1 MNSHEKFE
9 EDFRHYAKND
19 KGERVHV
26 CRDEGPIEREDYIC
40 IACGKTMRPVM
51 GENNEWHF
59 RHVVA
64 NPECDHESYLH
75 KMAKD
80 MIKERFYN
88 SDTFNVS
95 YFMRDVCT
103 NFKKCH
109 KHTCS
114 CDRTYLKTVNLKEEY
129 DTCTPEEKE
138 GDFPFRAD
146 LKLSSSKN
154 PDKKAIFI
162 EIAYTHDCEPEKIN
176 SGIPIIELKVKVD
189 TDINHP
195 LTEDDVEL
203 DYNSANPYK
212 SKELPMVRFFNFVRD
227 VEIKEIA
234 KKCPRYPYVKA
245 INDLAKKFRK
255 AEPFIVNY
263 NVLKTCNHINKCP
276 LASEA
281 CKNQVINTKE
291 DLKSLYDTYT
301 IDDNDNLVLSSS
313 RLDTPPTVIKFAV
326 GGKGQY
332 EEGGRIIEFLHPND
346 VKKALSEELLNIQ
359 LSNIKNPY
367 DNLFRPSVRYY
378 NFDRFVTGECKI
390 TLKRFAIIKEEKKYV
405 CCLLDDADCQN
416 FNEWPK
422 NVVFCLAAPGIHFED
437 SGHFYDYCLRKAYI
451 AGFPIHHCVLCDY
464 CHTSVGGCIRHG
476 DYMFYLLRDTNIDNF
491 KESLLCKRYSV
502 NRIGLQ
508 NIINN
513 NPALPIEWKESKR
526 RI

>member
-1 MNSHEKFE
+1 MDSHEKFE

-19 KGERVHV
+19 KGERVRV

-75 KMAKD
+75 RMAKD
-80 MIKERFYN
+80 IIKERFDN

-95 YFMRDVCT
+95 YYMRDVCT

-176 SGIPIIELKVKVD
+176 SGIPIIELKVNVD

-195 LTEDDVEL
+195 LVEEEMTL
-203 DYNSANPYK
+203 DYASANPYQFTRP
-212 SKELPMVRFFNFVRD
+212 PMVRFFNFKRE

-245 INDLAKKFRK
+245 IYDLAKRFKK
-255 AEPFIVNY
+255 AEPFIINY
-263 NVLKTCNHINKCP
+263 NVLKTCTHINKCR
-276 LASEA
+276 LACEA
-281 CKNQVINTKE
+281 CKNQTTRTKE
-291 DLKSLYDTYT
+291 NLKSLYDTYT
-301 IDDNDNLVLSSS
+301 IDDHDNLILSSS
-313 RLDTPPTVIKFAV
+313 NSDFPSTKIKFAI
-326 GGKGQY
+326 GGKSQN
-332 EEGGRIIEFLHPND
+332 EEGGRIIEFFNPND
-346 VKKALSEELLNIQ
+346 VKKALSEEYLNID
-359 LSNIKNPY
+359 LSNIENPY
-367 DNLFRPSVRYY
+367 ENSFRPTLRFY
-378 NFDRFVTGECKI
+378 FDRFITGECTI
-390 TLKRFAIIKEEKKYV
+390 TLKRFAIIKDGNELRCGVLKDV
-405 CCLLDDADCQN
+405 DCHH
-416 FNEWPK
+416 FNEWPQ
-422 NVVFCLAAPGIHFED
+422 NAFYCLAVSEKDFED
-437 SGHFYDYCLRKAYI
+437 SGYFYFYCLMKAYI
-451 AGFPIHHCVLCDY
+451 AGFNIRHCVLCIH
-464 CHTSVGGCIRHG
+464 CHTSEGGCIRHG
-476 DYMFYLLRDTNIDNF
+476 DYMYYLLRDDNIN
-491 KESLLCKRYSV
+491 KYEECLLCKKYSV
-502 NRIGLQ
+502 YKSGLQ
-508 NIINN
+508 YLIKT
-513 NPALPIEWKESKR
+513 NPAPLIEWKR
-526 RI
+526 